1 MTERHCLGQI
11 VTDLIAR
18 NGEGV
23 YWDFKR
29 KHHANK
35 GDLIHDVLCLAN
47 ADHVGSRFL
56 IFGVDNADFSLH
68 AIDASNGRRTQ
79 ADIASLFRDNAR
91 KFFQSRF
98 PTLHL
103 HEMEINGTAI
113 DVLVIE
119 DEPKKPYYL
128 VENIEKVRA
137 HHVYTRVCDTNTP
150 VTSSAQPH
158 EIERMWRERFGL
170 DAPALERAR
179 RCLGEPATWTVR
191 EEDGFVCCHHNVF
204 PEFTLRATSAEEH
217 IDSSQEWT
225 RGEIVTE
232 GNHAAWFELRYHQTM
247 LRRIHY
253 VTFDDSKKNMVAPDW
268 KPVGKGRFYFYSA
281 NSVEYAVQHFWTER
295 DGRDDS
301 KGLLIRGD
309 GESARVARSRW
320 SRGLSIAVVE
330 PGDLEGFLEGRR
342 WDAIRG
348 PEATRDPVEQYELF
362 LRNLLDFDDWRRARC
377 AGNCDEA

>member
-1 MTERHCLGQI
+1 MTDRHTLART
-11 VTDLIAR
+11 VKDLIAR
-18 NGEGV
+18 NTEGV

-29 KHHANK
+29 EHHTHK
-35 GDLIHDVLCLAN
+35 RELIHDVLCLAN
-47 ADHVGSRFL
+47 AEHAGPRFL

-68 AIDASNGRRTQ
+68 EIKRSAGRRTQ
-79 ADIASLFRDNAR
+79 ANVAGLFRDNAG

-98 PTLHL
+98 PTFYL
-103 HEMEINGTAI
+103 HEIEIDGTPV

-119 DEPKKPYYL
+119 DAPKKPYYL
-128 VENIEKVRA
+128 VENIVGILA

-150 VTSSAQPH
+150 VNASAQPH

-179 RCLGEPATWTVR
+179 RCLGEPAAWTLR
-191 EEDGFVCCHHNVF
+191 EEDGFVCCHHEVF
-204 PEFTLRATSAEEH
+204 PEFTLRAASAESH
-217 IDSSQEWT
+217 IGSSQEWT

-253 VTFDDSKKNMVAPDW
+253 VSFDNHKKSMVAPDW
-268 KPVGKGRFYFYSA
+268 VKVGKGRFYFYRA
-281 NSVEYAVQHFWTER
+281 DSVEYAVQQFWTKHN
-295 DGRDDS
+295 DRDDS
-301 KGLLIRGD
+301 EGLLIRGD
-309 GESARVARSRW
+309 GECVREARSRW
-320 SRGLSIAVVE
+320 CRGLNIPVVE
-330 PGDLEGFLEGRR
+330 PGELEDFLEGRR

-362 LRNLLDFDDWRRARC
+362 LRNLLDLDDWRRARST
-377 AGNCDEA
+377 GVCDQL